1 MDFQHTTDEI
11 NVRPFQSQQ
20 FAAPKSG
27 GEVEVVEFVHTA
39 VPGLPEEG
47 AELVGGQGFHLF
59 VLLLWQGA
67 ALRWILAHQL
77 LLQGEIVRRADH
89 LVDVADGFRCQS
101 FWLLFRFDAVYP
113 AAVQQVLVEPL
124 QVQRS
129 QVCQRDAADLR
140 LDVVFQKAL
149 AGLERGRSEFYFRVV
164 LHPDLQPT
172 PHRVGLGPSVVD
184 ADVFLYG
191 FLQLLLDRSLRLA
204 ENIFD
209 DGFSGFRIVTDSVPP
224 LPASVLSF
232 SDIALTVRSPFWHKI
247 DLLCNGTQYRKRQRK
262 AMGKPHYYQKVINSQ
277 PPLIFVYGVARFELL
292 RRLPPTTT
300 V

>member
-1 MDFQHTTDEI
+1 MGSLFSAKNREVFSTPIGMNNPATI
-11 NVRPFQSQQ
+11 QQ
-20 FAAPKSG
+20 M
-27 GEVEVVEFVHTA
+27 
-39 VPGLPEEG
+39 L
-47 AELVGGQGFHLF
+47 
-59 VLLLWQGA
+59 
-67 ALRWILAHQL
+67 I
-77 LLQGEIVRRADH
+77 
-89 LVDVADGFRCQS
+89 
-101 FWLLFRFDAVYP
+101 
-113 AAVQQVLVEPL
+113 EPL

-129 QVCQRDAADLR
+129 EACQRDVADLR

-149 AGLERGRSEFYFRVV
+149 RGFEGRWTEFHLGVV
-164 LHPDLQPT
+164 LHPHFQPCS
-172 PHRVGLGPSVVD
+172 HRVGLGPSVVD

-191 FLQLLLDRSLRLA
+191 FLQLLLDRSLRLS

-209 DGFSGFRIVTDSVPP
+209 DDFTGFGIVTDCVAA
-224 LPASVLSF
+224 LPSSILAL
-232 SDIALTVRSPFWHKI
+232 SDIALTVRSSFWHKI